1 MKNIY
6 LNTGTINEVFNGLET
21 SFNGVLN
28 SNNNEFN
35 LALDTDLIKGNIDG
49 VTFING
55 ITSIQVNLKFAD
67 DVTLSMESLSASSI
81 VFAYCTEGTFK
92 HSFGISGHQ
101 STLKKHFSTV
111 VTSSRS
117 INTIVHF
124 KKNTTVQFSIIKVE
138 TAGLALTINDSLIS
152 NLKKTFLDKH
162 PNYTYQGIQNLRI
175 AEKFH
180 QFNAITEQGMLGHIM
195 KKDIIQS
202 ILTLEIDDNTDNIIK
217 MSRAIKCSA
226 LHQIN
231 ELKKISGSIKHY
243 TFDAMFS
250 KAINSK
256 NRIFIK

>member
-6 LNTGTINEVFNGLET
+6 LNAGTINEVFNDLET

-28 SNNNEFN
+28 SKNNEFK
-35 LALDTDLIKGNIDG
+35 LALDTDLIKGNIDA

-55 ITSIQVNLKFAD
+55 ITSIQVNMTFAD
-67 DVTLSMESLSASSI
+67 DITLSMESLSASSI

-101 STLKKHFSTV
+101 STLRKHLSTV
-111 VTSSRS
+111 VTSRRS
-117 INTIVHF
+117 INTILHF
-124 KKNTTVQFSIIKVE
+124 KKDTAIQFSIIKVE
-138 TAGLALTINDSLIS
+138 TASLSNGINDSLIP
-152 NLKKTFLDKH
+152 NLKKTFLDKQ

-180 QFNAITEQGMLGHIM
+180 QFNAVTEQGMVGHIK

-202 ILTLEIDDNTDNIIK
+202 IIAMEIDDNTDNLIR
-217 MSRAIKCSA
+217 MSRTIKRST

-231 ELKKISGSIKHY
+231 ELKKISGFIKQY
-243 TFDAMFS
+243 TFDAMYS
-250 KAINSK
+250 KVINSK